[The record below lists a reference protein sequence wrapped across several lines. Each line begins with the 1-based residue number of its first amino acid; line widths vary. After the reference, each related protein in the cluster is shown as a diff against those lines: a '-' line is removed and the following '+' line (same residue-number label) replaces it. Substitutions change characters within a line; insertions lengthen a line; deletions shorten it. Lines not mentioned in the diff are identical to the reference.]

1 MAESVAQAT
10 ASTQL
15 RREEKPIRGKVAA
28 VLDEE
33 RLVLNVGADHGVAQ
47 NMVFN
52 IIETRV
58 IRDPDT
64 GDELGKVDV
73 TKFQV
78 QVGNAEER
86 MSIAYPYQEYVA
98 TDFLLRPIRQKFK
111 IKNTQPSTRAL
122 PALGSSTQYIEVA
135 VGDIAIS
142 D

>member
-1 MAESVAQAT
+1 MTETVAQAT
-10 ASTQL
+10 AATQV
-15 RREEKPIRGKVAA
+15 RREKKPIQGKVAA

-33 RLVLNVGADHGVAQ
+33 RLVLNVGTDHGVAR
-47 NMVFN
+47 NMVFK
-52 IIETRV
+52 IFETRV

-78 QVGNAEER
+78 QVGNADER
-86 MSIAYPYQEYVA
+86 MSIAYPYEEYVT

-111 IKNTQPSTRAL
+111 SKDIQPSNREPHAL
-122 PALGSSTQYIEVA
+122 RLSTQYIEVA
-135 VGDIAIS
+135 VGDLALS